1 MLYDKNSFVTE
12 NNAVRNGRK
21 REVIMSRYTKND
33 IFRMVI
39 YIKQEKYS
47 DLMGIKNYLE
57 GYFAY
62 SEYFAGCNLMF
73 DFDPMSSY

>member
-33 IFRMVI
+33 IFRMVEDNTKVTI
-39 YIKQEKYS
+39 PANKRNYRKQKDHIKV
-47 DLMGIKNYLE
+47 LE
-57 GYFAY
+57 CK
-62 SEYFAGCNLMF
+62 ENV
-73 DFDPMSSY
+73 